1 MDAVA
6 HSAQKSR
13 QLYINNILIILIYM
27 HIIVC
32 VHIYIY
38 TWFSWCVHVATRDQ
52 IGSNSG
58 LI

>member
-38 TWFSWCVHVATRDQ
+38 IYIRGFHGASM
-52 IGSNSG
+52 
-58 LI
+58 